1 MRARI
6 CERITLRKARNGFC
20 VRAASRL
27 TYADRRTFRY
37 RHMFPSSLDG
47 IFQNVNLPYGAMLP
61 AAVVALLALV
71 ALAGIVRGGNAWDIA
86 YATYCY
92 FAQAVGVIL
101 MVTGAVPVLLAVLS
115 SQLLGNDTYVG
126 LLFVF
131 ALGGM
136 LFLWHDVKLRHI
148 DAAAKAVP
156 GALFFFTWKLIGL
169 MVGSYALL
177 TLAMTTVVYLS
188 VPGTSFP
195 VQNAMVHVTM
205 LAMGLGLGWFT
216 QMPRGTRPS
225 VTTRTL
231 APLMPTLA
239 AKAKKPVAKKAPAKK
254 KKK

>member
-1 MRARI
+1 MRNAV
-6 CERITLRKARNGFC
+6 C
-20 VRAASRL
+20 VRAAFAL
-27 TYADRRTFRY
+27 TYADTRPFRY

-61 AAVVALLALV
+61 AGIVALLSLV
-71 ALAGIVRGGNAWDIA
+71 ALAGIMRGGNAWDVA

-101 MVTGAVPVLLAVLS
+101 MVTGSVPVLLAVLAG
-115 SQLLGNDTYVG
+115 QLLGNDTYVG

-131 ALGGM
+131 ALGGL

-148 DAAAKAVP
+148 EMSAKAVP
-156 GALFFFTWKLIGL
+156 GALFFFTWKLVGL

-188 VPGTSFP
+188 IPGSAFP
-195 VQNAMVHVTM
+195 VQNATVHVTM
-205 LAMGLGLGWFT
+205 LALGIGLGWFT
-216 QMPRGTRPS
+216 QVPGAARPS

-231 APLMPTLA
+231 MPMAPALA

>member
-1 MRARI
+1 MRATTR
-6 CERITLRKARNGFC
+6 
-20 VRAASRL
+20 V
-27 TYADRRTFRY
+27 TYADPRTFRY

-47 IFQNVNLPYGAMLP
+47 VFQNVNLPYGTALP
-61 AAVVALLALV
+61 AGVIALLALV
-71 ALAGIVRGGNAWDIA
+71 ALAGIVRGGNAWEIA

-92 FAQAVGVIL
+92 FAQAVGITL
-101 MVTGAVPVLLAVLS
+101 MVTGSVPVVLAVLS

-136 LFLWHDVKLRHI
+136 LFLWHDVKLRGI
-148 DAAAKAVP
+148 DASSKAVP

-169 MVGSYALL
+169 MVGAYALL

-188 VPGTSFP
+188 MPGTAFP

-205 LAMGLGLGWFT
+205 LALGLGLGWFT
-216 QMPRGTRPS
+216 QVHRGARPS

-231 APLMPTLA
+231 VAPQMPAMAL
-239 AKAKKPVAKKAPAKK
+239 KAKKPVAKAAPKASKK

>member
-1 MRARI
+1 
-6 CERITLRKARNGFC
+6 
-20 VRAASRL
+20 
-27 TYADRRTFRY
+27 
-37 RHMFPSSLDG
+37 MFPSSLDG
-47 IFQNVNLPYGAMLP
+47 VFQNVNLPYGAALP
-61 AAVVALLALV
+61 VGVVALLALV
-71 ALAGIVRGGNAWDIA
+71 ALAGIVRGGNAWEIA
-86 YATYCY
+86 YATYCH

-115 SQLLGNDTYVG
+115 GQLLGNDTYVG

-136 LFLWHDVKLRHI
+136 LFLWHDLKLRGI
-148 DAAAKAVP
+148 DAASKAVP

-188 VPGTSFP
+188 VPGAAFP
-195 VQNAMVHVTM
+195 VQNAVVHVTM
-205 LAMGLGLGWFT
+205 LALGLGLGWFT
-216 QMPRGTRPS
+216 QVKRGGRPS

-231 APLMPTLA
+231 IAPAMPALA
-239 AKAKKPVAKKAPAKK
+239 AKAKKPVAKASTKK